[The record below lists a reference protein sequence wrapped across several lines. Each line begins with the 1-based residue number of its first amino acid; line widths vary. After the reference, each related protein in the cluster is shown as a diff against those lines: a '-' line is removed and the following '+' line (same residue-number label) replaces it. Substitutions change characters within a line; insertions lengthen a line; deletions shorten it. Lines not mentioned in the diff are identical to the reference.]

1 MFIKKGK
8 KKIYIY
14 IYIYVK
20 IVYIRGDKDTI
31 K

>member
-8 KKIYIY
+8 KKKYIY

>member
-8 KKIYIY
+8 KKNIY